1 MPPKRAVSTST
12 TEKVIGKKVKR
23 GISNESNNAKE
34 SRNANNASS
43 LASPSPSTVTD
54 TTSQKEKLSFIGNCV
69 MWFRTDLRLK
79 DNRALSLASKHA
91 TKQNKNLFALYIISP
106 QEWKAHDVAPI
117 RVDFWLRNLVSLQD
131 KLEELN
137 IPLIVRTVNLRRN
150 VPSTVIEY
158 CKAVNVSHLFANIEY
173 EINESRRDK
182 KVCSLAE
189 HSDIVVSLE
198 HDQCIIPPGLVLT
211 KQQKPYTVYTPFKKS
226 WLAIVGSGPKY
237 LELSPNPAPNNELI
251 REQYASGFNTKIPEF
266 VEGFQILTAQSKRAS
281 TEFPAGEDAAHQ
293 RLQTFISGRIENYK
307 EARNIPSIDG
317 TSSLSAY
324 FAAGVISARQCVV
337 AARAA
342 NKNKL
347 QCGNIGITTWIEEIA
362 WRDFYRHVL
371 VAFPYVCMNRPY
383 KLETE
388 NIEWNNDP
396 ARLRRWCEGKTG
408 YPIVDA
414 GMRQLNE
421 TGWMHNRVRMITAM
435 FLTKDL
441 LVNWQDGERY
451 FMQHLID
458 GDFASNNGGWQ
469 WCAST
474 GTDAQPWF
482 RIFNPTLQ
490 SQKFDPNGDYIRK
503 WVPELSSLGPN
514 EIHDPS
520 GSLSPKRFA
529 KLKYTTPIVDHK
541 TAREKTLEIYKAVTK
556 GGGAS
561 SGGTKTYKLN

>member
-1 MPPKRAVSTST
+1 MPPKRVFSTLT
-12 TEKVIGKKVKR
+12 TRKVINKKVKR
-23 GISNESNNAKE
+23 SSNTIEE
-34 SRNANNASS
+34 SRDANSASS
-43 LASPSPSTVTD
+43 IVSPSPSTATN
-54 TTSQKEKLSFIGNCV
+54 TTSQKEKVSFIGNCV

-91 TKQNKNLFALYIISP
+91 IMHNKNLFALFIISP
-106 QEWKAHDVAPI
+106 QEWQTHDVASI
-117 RVDFWLRNLVSLQD
+117 RVDFWLRNLSSLQ
-131 KLEELN
+131 KQLEKLN
-137 IPLIVRTVNLRRN
+137 IPLIVRTVGLRKN
-150 VPSTVIEY
+150 VPSAVIES
-158 CKAVNVSHLFANIEY
+158 CKAVNASHLFVNIEY
-173 EINESRRDK
+173 EVNESRRDK

-189 HSDIVVSLE
+189 HNDIVVSLE
-198 HDQCIIPPGLVLT
+198 HDQCVIPPGLLLT
-211 KQQKPYTVYTPFKKS
+211 KQQKPYTVYTPFKKL
-226 WLAIVGSGPKY
+226 WLTIVGSEPNY
-237 LELSPNPAPNNELI
+237 LELSPEPAPNNESI
-251 REQYASGFNTKIPEF
+251 REQHASEFNTEIPEF
-266 VEGFQILTAQSKRAS
+266 VEGFQLSSAQSNRAS
-281 TEFPAGEDAAHQ
+281 IEFPAGEDVAHE
-293 RLQTFISGRIENYK
+293 RLQAFISERITNYK
-307 EARNIPSIDG
+307 EARNIPSVIG

-324 FAAGVISARQCVV
+324 FAAGVLSARQCVV
-337 AARAA
+337 AARAV

-347 QCGNIGITTWIEEIA
+347 QDGNIGIATWVEEIV

-371 VAFPYVCMNRPY
+371 VAFPHICMNRPF
-383 KLETE
+383 KLEME
-388 NIEWNNDP
+388 SIEWNNDP
-396 ARLRRWCEGKTG
+396 ERLRRWCEGKTG

-441 LVNWQDGERY
+441 LINWQYGERY

-490 SQKFDPNGDYIRK
+490 SQKFDPNGDYVRK

-520 GSLSPKRFA
+520 KSLSLMRFA
-529 KLKYTTPIVDHK
+529 KLNYPSPIVDHK
-541 TAREKTLEIYKAVTK
+541 TARKKALETYKAGNV
-556 GGGAS
+556 S
-561 SGGTKTYKLN
+561 CFF